1 MWAKHTS
8 ANKRNSSKS
17 AFTIVELL
25 IVIVVIAILAAITI
39 VAFNGIQDRA
49 RASAAAQSSS
59 QAAKKVKVWQVD
71 NEAITP
77 TCSKFYELV
86 TGTTSGAPTDP
97 TPPATGPCAF
107 TYKDTSYQY
116 ASYTAGSYCA
126 TATVGNK
133 SYKVTE
139 STGQAGVGCAG
150 HGVGGTAA
158 ITNLVLNPSFENGT
172 TSNWV
177 ANATYA
183 SFGIVTGSAPQGTKY
198 LRLSRSAI
206 GDAYA
211 SHTVSVVPP
220 ANSPYTISFWI
231 WADTPTTLDNTLL
244 FRTANSGSC
253 CINIATVASQPVTTT
268 PTRVVM
274 SGNTS
279 SNPTSGLQMILRVSS
294 TIGQN
299 IYYDGFMITAG
310 SDTYVYS
317 DGDTPGWAWNGTASS
332 ASSTGPPQ

>member
-1 MWAKHTS
+1 MRMH
-8 ANKRNSSKS
+8 KRNYHRPSS

-139 STGQAGVGCAG
+139 STGQAGVGCPG

-158 ITNLVLNPSFENGT
+158 ITNLAVNPSSETVAFALNTGGGSTAVRTSADKYHGTYSTLLTKSGSYAYVRSNSNNVTPGDVITTCAWVKTSITNVRMSTRGTGITFTSTYPSVTPNTWSRICHTYTIPSGASTFYEDIGWEAANVPDGT
-172 TSNWV
+172 TLYV
-177 ANATYA
+177 DA
-183 SFGIVTGSAPQGTKY
+183 IMVTNGP
-198 LRLSRSAI
+198 
-206 GDAYA
+206 
-211 SHTVSVVPP
+211 
-220 ANSPYTISFWI
+220 
-231 WADTPTTLDNTLL
+231 
-244 FRTANSGSC
+244 
-253 CINIATVASQPVTTT
+253 
-268 PTRVVM
+268 
-274 SGNTS
+274 
-279 SNPTSGLQMILRVSS
+279 
-294 TIGQN
+294 
-299 IYYDGFMITAG
+299 
-310 SDTYVYS
+310 DTYNYA
-317 DGDTPGWAWNGTASS
+317 DGSSMDWTWNGTANG
-332 ASSTGPPQ
+332 ATSTGPPV